1 MSLPLNERRGLNRQQ
16 AIAYLGVKGT
26 YFDKSIRPKLIGI
39 KMGTSTIFDRIKLD
53 SVFEELMMV
62 SGDVGPTEKG
72 IEKWPKVPQASR
84 KQKMDGGESTKL
96 TKGLDFR
103 DVLKRIKQRKH
114 GC

>member
-1 MSLPLNERRGLNRQQ
+1 MHIPLNQRLGLNRQQ
-16 AIAYLGVKGT
+16 AIDYLGVKGT

-39 KMGTSTIFDRIKLD
+39 KMGTSTIFDQIKLD

-72 IEKWPKVPQASR
+72 FITWPKEPQESW
-84 KQKMDGGESTKL
+84 KLKTDDGESIKP
-96 TKGLDFR
+96 TKGLDFKAA
-103 DVLKRIKQRKH
+103 LKHIKQRKN